1 MADVTISNSDSTK
14 ISVAGATVA
23 YSDLDVAK
31 RVPLVQRIID
41 AILGNVAPNTPG
53 KARNLCRKIYGW
65 MQGLPSYLLDVDQCG
80 DIILESLGV
89 PNRANTDDHVEDSPS
104 DGQQTHSS
112 SSDASSSSSAEPTSS
127 SSSFVVPVLKAG
139 ESDEDQT
146 ESDDLSKLDR
156 PIRLKDG
163 AIDFSDYEEFAS
175 LDLFSESDPIG
186 LVAFNCDLPEDAVRF
201 AKMNDTL
208 ASATIV

>member
-1 MADVTISNSDSTK
+1 MADVTITNSDSTK

-23 YSDLDVAK
+23 YSDLNVAE

-65 MQGLPSYLLDVDQCG
+65 MQGLPSYLLDVDQCA

-89 PNRANTDDHVEDSPS
+89 SLRAANDDDVS
-104 DGQQTHSS
+104 DPATSDQQKDRASNAPDSS
-112 SSDASSSSSAEPTSS
+112 SSVEPASS
-127 SSSFVVPVLKAG
+127 SSSFVIPMLKA
-139 ESDEDQT
+139 DENDADQT

-156 PIRLKDG
+156 PIRIKDG
-163 AIDFSDYEEFAS
+163 AIDFSDFEEFAA
-175 LDLFSESDPIG
+175 LNLFSESDPIG
-186 LVAFNCDLPEDAVRF
+186 LVAFNCDLPEDAVKF
-201 AKMNDTL
+201 AKTNDTM